1 MSLALQHSSTAQD
14 LTCCHGACKPAP
26 DSVLSLSLSLSHEHL
41 ALPCP
46 IWKITCGSNHGLLQ
60 GCGVEHG
67 CVGATAGPG
76 SGPGMARRSFAETND
91 SISNSRRS
99 LQRLEMSPPCTLMIY
114 QQQQQQQHCAVLQ
127 SSDLP
132 SLMHC
137 TLRLFPRPLG
147 RQKQKRYRPSH
158 DKLTV
163 ASLGLSGDHSSDPT
177 DI

>member
-1 MSLALQHSSTAQD
+1 MNISLYPVRSGRSPA
-14 LTCCHGACKPAP
+14 GA
-26 DSVLSLSLSLSHEHL
+26 
-41 ALPCP
+41 
-46 IWKITCGSNHGLLQ
+46 ITDCFKDVERSM
-60 GCGVEHG
+60 GV
-67 CVGATAGPG
+67 
-76 SGPGMARRSFAETND
+76 SGPRQGQGRVQGWQGGH
-91 SISNSRRS
+91 SRRQTTPS
-99 LQRLEMSPPCTLMIY
+99 QIAVAVSRDLRCPRACTLMIY
-114 QQQQQQQHCAVLQ
+114 QQQQHCAVLQ

-137 TLRLFPRPLG
+137 TLRSFPRPLG